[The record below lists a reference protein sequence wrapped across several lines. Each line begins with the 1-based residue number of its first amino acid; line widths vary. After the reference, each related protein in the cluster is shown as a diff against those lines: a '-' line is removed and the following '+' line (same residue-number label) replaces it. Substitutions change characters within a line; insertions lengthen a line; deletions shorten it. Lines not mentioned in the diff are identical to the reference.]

1 MALLMEL
8 GGATRECY
16 ISMRAIIADDHPMC
30 REASRIALKAV
41 VPDVEIVDA
50 ATLADVIPYAAM
62 ADLVV
67 LDLALPDSRGLLS
80 LLDVARAA
88 PNTPI
93 LVVSGSEQPA
103 IEAQMEI
110 HGAAG
115 FVSKMAPLTEL
126 IEAIRIVVD
135 GGRWFSADLA
145 VPGLAEHSA
154 IRVAT
159 LSPAERR
166 VLNAMRSGA
175 LNKQLAYDMSLSE
188 ITVKQHVKA
197 ILRKLDVVNRTQ
209 AVLALHAAEQGPK
222 TPL

>member
-1 MALLMEL
+1 MEL

-16 ISMRAIIADDHPMC
+16 TSMRAIIADDHPMC

-145 VPGLAEHSA
+145 VPGLPEHSA